1 MALPNPYQKYRQNSV
16 TTATPEELTLMLYNG
31 GVRFI
36 RQGIK
41 HIEDKNIEK
50 AHEALV
56 RAQEIYMHLANTLN
70 HEIELSAGLNSLY
83 DFILRQ
89 LAQANIKKDV
99 SILSGVLELA
109 EELRDTWKE
118 AMQKARGQVA
128 EG

>member
-41 HIEDKNIEK
+41 HIEEKNIAQ

-56 RAQEIYMHLANTLN
+56 RAQEIYLHLAGTLN
-70 HEIELSAGLNSLY
+70 HEIELSASLNSLY
-83 DFILRQ
+83 DFITRQ
-89 LAQANIKKDV
+89 LIQANMKKDA
-99 SILSGVLELA
+99 SILAGVLELA
-109 EELRDTWKE
+109 ESLRDTWQE

-128 EG
+128 GD

>member
-1 MALPNPYQKYRQNSV
+1 MALTNPYQKYRHNSV

-56 RAQEIYMHLANTLN
+56 RAQEIYMHLADTLN

-99 SILSGVLELA
+99 SILSSVLELA
-109 EELRDTWKE
+109 VELRDTWKE